1 MTSEMNLLV
10 VNCFAVFLIHMEK
23 KKKNLHDLLMSY
35 VQPQEFEALGSL
47 QDKVNTPDPIL
58 ASNGS
63 ELIYHTECSSSSMH
77 RGRKSV
83 MRGR

>member
-1 MTSEMNLLV
+1 
-10 VNCFAVFLIHMEK
+10 
-23 KKKNLHDLLMSY
+23 MSY

-77 RGRKSV
+77 RGKKSV
-83 MRGR
+83 MRGRWRAMAQTFQNDFFLHMLRHTVF

>member
-23 KKKNLHDLLMSY
+23 KNLHDLLMSY
-35 VQPQEFEALGSL
+35 VQPQEFEALVSL